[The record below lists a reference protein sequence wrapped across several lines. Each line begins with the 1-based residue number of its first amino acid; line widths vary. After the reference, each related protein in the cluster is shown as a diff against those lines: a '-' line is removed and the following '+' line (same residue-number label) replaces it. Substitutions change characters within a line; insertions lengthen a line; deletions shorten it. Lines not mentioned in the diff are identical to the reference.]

1 MRYSFLLLFLCLPFL
16 AGRESAAQT
25 EHDSLLRTAEKYYRL
40 TDLKMSEDGRWLIFR
55 KSYDLNRDTVL
66 ILSSRYP
73 EQPVC
78 YRTKVEGIIFL
89 SNNNLLMRDLKQ
101 AELLNPDRQTS
112 IYYNGV
118 KQIRALKSN
127 RQFLLHYDEK
137 GNNRLELRDSRGEL
151 LNRADHVNRFYTSE
165 NNHIFAVTE
174 NESGNSVIVLLK
186 DKIAETIYITP
197 RKISQIKPNPNG
209 KAIIISEQN
218 PESDSMVV
226 LYLDIETGTVY
237 SFNTGLT
244 LSIENCF
251 SELIREEELYL
262 MRLWIPA
269 DCHDSTL
276 TDIWYGNDNQLEVKY
291 HRPIGEICCLW
302 KPGEKSVQRIGADI
316 NTKVV
321 NIGNSNNFLLFNPY
335 LLQDYIKSTSYVINI
350 YNSLKGSFSLMDTIS
365 KELYTSP
372 DGRYVIYQKN
382 KAWHIY
388 CIATGTK
395 SIIENDRL
403 TSPYFTNDSKT
414 ILFEGDGGLWH
425 YDLIRREFRQINSF
439 KGYQVTIL
447 DVKSRNILGGFNFY
461 EKTVDIKTP
470 LVLKLYN
477 TKDNRS
483 AYMVW
488 RNDRYDTI
496 VPPTEK
502 HIQNLVYNT
511 SFSHFCYTEEDYN
524 LPPSLVHKKIGEDK
538 KVLYQSN
545 KADTAIL
552 TLKQEIIAY
561 TNSDGVSLQ
570 GILLY
575 PLHYNPSGKYPMVV
589 HIYEKQRYLSNRY
602 EYPSYYERL
611 GFNIRLLIEKGYFVY
626 LPDILIQGRE
636 DKGPGMDALDCV
648 NNALDA
654 IAGNQLIDK
663 QRIGLIGHSFGG
675 YETDF
680 IATHSSR
687 FAAYVSGAGTSDIL
701 HAYHSFNYNFKL
713 PGYKRVE
720 AGQYE
725 MKVSF
730 SDNKALYFTNNPV
743 YHAERV
749 NAPVLLWSG
758 LEDRNVTSDQT
769 MAFYNALRRNKKDV
783 IALFYKGEGHCITNY
798 QAQYDLT
805 YRILDW
811 FDFFLPE
818 ATETEWISKGM
829 KEDAP

>member
-1 MRYSFLLLFLCLPFL
+1 MRYSFLLLFLCLPLL
-16 AGRESAAQT
+16 AGRELAAQT
-25 EHDSLLRTAEKYYRL
+25 DHDSLLKTAEKYYRL

-66 ILSSRYP
+66 ILSSRSP

-78 YRTKVEGIIFL
+78 YRTKVESIAFL
-89 SNNNLLMRDLKQ
+89 NNGNLLMRGPKQ

-112 IYYNGV
+112 IYYYGV

-127 RQFLLHYDEK
+127 RQFLLHYDVKE
-137 GNNRLELRDSRGEL
+137 NNRLELRDSSGEL
-151 LNRADHVNRFYTSE
+151 LNRADHVNRFCTSE

-174 NESGNSVIVLLK
+174 NESGNSEVVLLK
-186 DKIAETIYITP
+186 DKIAETIYITS
-197 RKISQIKPNPNG
+197 RKISRIEPNPNG
-209 KAIIISEQN
+209 QEIIISEQN
-218 PESDSMVV
+218 PGSDSLEVR
-226 LYLDIETGTVY
+226 YLDIETGTVY
-237 SFNTGLT
+237 SFNTRLT
-244 LSIENCF
+244 LPIESCF
-251 SELIREEELYL
+251 SELIREEELYF

-269 DCHDSTL
+269 ECHDSTL

-291 HRPIGEICCLW
+291 HKPIGVIYCLW
-302 KPGEKSVQRIGADI
+302 KPGENCVQRIGVDL

-321 NIGNSNNFLLFNPY
+321 NIGNCNNFLLFNPY
-335 LLQDYIKSTSYVINI
+335 LLQDYIKSTTYVISI
-350 YNSLKGSFSLMDTIS
+350 HNSLEGCCSLMDTIS
-365 KELYTSP
+365 KELYSSP
-372 DGRYVIYQKN
+372 DGCYVIYQKS

-388 CIATGTK
+388 CIDTGTR
-395 SIIENDRL
+395 SIIEDDRL
-403 TSPYFTNDSKT
+403 INPYFTNDGKT
-414 ILFEGDGGLWH
+414 VLFEGDGGLWY
-425 YDLIRREFRQINSF
+425 YDLIRRELRQINSF
-439 KGYQVTIL
+439 KGYQVSIL
-447 DVKSRNILGGFNFY
+447 NVKSQNTLGGFNFY
-461 EKTVDIKTP
+461 EKTVDIKNP

-477 TKDNRS
+477 AKDNRS
-483 AYMVW
+483 VYLVW

-502 HIQNLVYNT
+502 HIQNLVYNA
-511 SFSHFCYTEEDYN
+511 SFSHFCYTEEDFN
-524 LPPSLVHKKIGEDK
+524 LPPRLVYKRPGEDN

-602 EYPSYYERL
+602 QYPSYYERL

-626 LPDILIQGRE
+626 LPDILIQGKE

-654 IAGNQLIDK
+654 IAANQLIDK

-701 HAYHSFNYNFKL
+701 HAYHSFNYNFKW

-720 AGQYE
+720 TGQYE
-725 MKVSF
+725 MRVPF
-730 SDNKALYFTNNPV
+730 SDNKALYFANNPV

-758 LEDRNVTSDQT
+758 MEDRNVTSDQT
-769 MAFYNALRRNKKDV
+769 MAFYNALRRNKKYV

-805 YRILDW
+805 HRILNWLDY
-811 FDFFLPE
+811 FLIE
-818 ATETEWISKGM
+818 GAETEWISKGM